1 MYRSTHFFIHDS
13 SKHDEFLV
21 EYLRRIIQDENLID
35 YFYIRYWQGGPH
47 IRFRWKAKNEEQF
60 YLKIETIFQEF
71 KNGYQ
76 PSIFLEKDSFYKNH
90 PLDNEFFP
98 EDRLYWFQD
107 GTLKEIDYER
117 ELTRYGGEKR
127 IHLSERMFNAT
138 SILAM
143 DNLVNTTN
151 SHTLQMKIFMSIH
164 FFLFTLSYIKEQKND
179 FLSRYEIFWEK
190 FSEFE
195 PQLSIDKIV
204 DTYTSNSIIFEKIFH
219 SRVPFAIQQFTEN
232 VRELEENDE
241 NLVPY
246 IIFSQIHMFNNRIG
260 LPVYYE
266 SKLPSIIKRILMK
279 SGAVI

>member
-21 EYLRRIIQDENLID
+21 EYLNRIIQDENLID

-47 IRFRWKAKNEEQF
+47 IRFRWKAKNEENF

-71 KNGYQ
+71 KNGYK

-98 EDRLYWFQD
+98 EDRLYWFRD
-107 GTLKEIDYER
+107 GTLKEIEYER

-127 IHLSERMFNAT
+127 IHLSEKMFNAT

-151 SHTLQMKIFMSIH
+151 SHTLQMKIFLSIH
-164 FFLFTLSYIKEQKND
+164 FYLFALRFIKEQQGD
-179 FLSRYEIFWEK
+179 FLDRYKNFWEK
-190 FSEFE
+190 FSENE
-195 PQLSIDKIV
+195 SQLNIDKIA
-204 DTYTSNSIIFEKIFH
+204 DTYITNFDVFEKLFH
-219 SRVPFAIQQFTEN
+219 SRVPSAIQQFIEN
-232 VRELEENDE
+232 IRELEDDDKD
-241 NLVPY
+241 LVPY

-260 LPVYYE
+260 LPVNYE
-266 SKLPSIIKRILMK
+266 SKLPSIVKKILMEN
-279 SGAVI
+279 